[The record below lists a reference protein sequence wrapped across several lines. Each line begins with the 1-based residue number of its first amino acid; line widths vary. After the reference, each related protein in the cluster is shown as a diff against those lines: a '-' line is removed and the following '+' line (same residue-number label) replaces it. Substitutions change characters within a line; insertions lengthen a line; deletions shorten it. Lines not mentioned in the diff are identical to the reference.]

1 MNTLSVTLPTK
12 PSTLRMPYR
21 ALRTCTL
28 LACAMAAAGAS
39 WAQGTVLM
47 QGPHAQVTTAD
58 IQANLAAL
66 PPERQNQ
73 ILQSPDSLRAMVDSI
88 YLRRATAARAE
99 KQQLQN
105 APEVR
110 LKLEQAREGI
120 LAEAYVNERDK
131 TILPTEQAQETY
143 ARGVYKAEP
152 KRFEIPAESQ
162 ASHILIRGNT
172 PEAKAKAE
180 QLLADIKAGADFAE
194 LAKKHSEDPGNAA
207 KGGDLGWFAKGRMVK
222 PFQDALDALQ
232 NTGDISPVV
241 TTTFGYHIIR
251 LDGRKPGSQRPFEE
265 VEKELRAEAVTK
277 AQQDQRQKLV
287 RELRAEGKG
296 DDKALQAFIDSEK
309 ATRN

>member
-1 MNTLSVTLPTK
+1 MNTLSVTLPTTL
-12 PSTLRMPYR
+12 STLRMPYR

-58 IQANLAAL
+58 IQANLAVL

-73 ILQSPDSLRAMVDSI
+73 ILQSPDTLRAMVENI

-120 LAEAYVNERDK
+120 LAEAYVSERDK
-131 TILPTEQAQETY
+131 AILPTEQAQETY

-194 LAKKHSEDPGNAA
+194 
-207 KGGDLGWFAKGRMVK
+207 
-222 PFQDALDALQ
+222 
-232 NTGDISPVV
+232 
-241 TTTFGYHIIR
+241 
-251 LDGRKPGSQRPFEE
+251 
-265 VEKELRAEAVTK
+265 
-277 AQQDQRQKLV
+277 
-287 RELRAEGKG
+287 
-296 DDKALQAFIDSEK
+296 
-309 ATRN
+309 